1 MVRRCA
7 RNNVKGLAGRGTVM
21 SLGFR
26 QLAILDLARSA
37 GQLRI
42 GDLAAHFQVT
52 LQTVRRDL
60 NDLAEA
66 GHLSRVDSGAV
77 LKAPQANLGY
87 RERVAL
93 NAAAKPAIGAARAAK
108 VPTSA
113 TLVLTIGT
121 TTEAVARAVFLVADH
136 SKLGRRAPARIG
148 ALSEV
153 DAIFT
158 VRALPGPL
166 ARLCQDWDC
175 TVHVA
180 GQGAGLGAGLGAGRV
195 GARLRPIAI
204 FANLQS
210 LAMKAPHLAAKSVA
224 MGFVARC
231 PALPPGAGSFG
242 RIQHVQSDFDRL
254 CPRPWSDGRGIRK
267 HRDSGS

>member
-1 MVRRCA
+1 
-7 RNNVKGLAGRGTVM
+7 M
-21 SLGFR
+21 SLGVR

-52 LQTVRRDL
+52 LQPVRRDL
-60 NDLAEA
+60 NDLADA
-66 GHLSRVDSGAV
+66 GHLSWVDSGAV

-93 NAAAKPAIGAARAAK
+93 NAAAKPAIGAACAAK
-108 VPTSA
+108 VPNSA

-121 TTEAVARAVFLVADH
+121 TTDAAARAVFLVADH
-136 SKLGRRAPARIG
+136 SKLARRAPARIG

-153 DAIFT
+153 NAIFT
-158 VRALPGPL
+158 DRALPGPL

-180 GQGAGLGAGLGAGRV
+180 GQGAGLGAGRV
-195 GARLRPIAI
+195 GAQLRPIAI

-210 LAMKAPHLAAKSVA
+210 FAMKAPHLAAKSVE

-242 RIQHVQSDFDRL
+242 RIQHVQSDFHRL
-254 CPRPWSDGRGIRK
+254 CPRRWSDGRGIRK

>member
-1 MVRRCA
+1 
-7 RNNVKGLAGRGTVM
+7 M

-108 VPTSA
+108 VPNSA

-121 TTEAVARAVFLVADH
+121 TTDAVARAVFLVADH
-136 SKLGRRAPARIG
+136 SKLARRAPARIG

-158 VRALPGPL
+158 DRALPGPL

-175 TVHVA
+175 TVHVE
-180 GQGAGLGAGLGAGRV
+180 GQGAGLGAGRV
-195 GARLRPIAI
+195 GACRGPAPPDCNLRQFAVIGHESAAFGCEIRRDGVCCPLPGFATGGRLVWE
-204 FANLQS
+204 F
-210 LAMKAPHLAAKSVA
+210 
-224 MGFVARC
+224 
-231 PALPPGAGSFG
+231 PACS
-242 RIQHVQSDFDRL
+242 
-254 CPRPWSDGRGIRK
+254 K
-267 HRDSGS
+267 